1 MKRIYTAANLQ
12 DAHILAHILREAGIG
27 CHIFNE
33 NLQGGVGEIPF
44 THAYPEI
51 WLAEAGDTERA
62 REIIREFERPVPA
75 RAPRSCPHCGEENPG
90 HFLSCWQCGHDLGGA
105 GDE

>member
-12 DAHILAHILREAGIG
+12 DAHLLAHMLRAAGLV
-27 CHIFNE
+27 CHVFNE

-51 WLAEAGDTERA
+51 WLDDESQLMRA
-62 REIIREFERPVPA
+62 RWVIEAFERPQPA
-75 RAPRSCPHCGEENPG
+75 AAARDCPHCGEENPG
-90 HFLSCWQCGHDLGGA
+90 HFLSCWHCGRDLDA
-105 GDE
+105 E

>member
-12 DAHILAHILREAGIG
+12 DAHILAHMLQEARIS

-51 WLAEAGDTERA
+51 WLAEAGDAERA
-62 REIIREFERPVPA
+62 REIIRAFERPIPP
-75 RAPRSCPHCGEENPG
+75 RPGRSCPYCGEENPG
-90 HFLSCWQCGHDLGGA
+90 HFLSCWQCGRDLGDA